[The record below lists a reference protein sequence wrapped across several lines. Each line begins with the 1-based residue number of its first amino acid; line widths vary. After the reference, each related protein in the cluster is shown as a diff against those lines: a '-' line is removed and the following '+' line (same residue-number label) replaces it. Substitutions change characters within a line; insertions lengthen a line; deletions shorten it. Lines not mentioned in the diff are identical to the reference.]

1 MQRMT
6 NEDIQIKRQELC
18 GEFWLDL
25 REAIEAVGGDPSTI
39 DLYADAPLSE
49 FIELVAPNGIRPIF
63 KNTGHI
69 HHKKLPP
76 EEE

>member
-1 MQRMT
+1 MT
-6 NEDIQIKRQELC
+6 NEDMRRQELC

-25 REAIEAVGGDPSTI
+25 HAAIEEVGGDPSTI

-49 FIELVAPNGIRPIF
+49 FIELVAPNGIRPVF
-63 KNTGHI
+63 KKTGHLN
-69 HHKKLPP
+69 HKNLPP

>member
-1 MQRMT
+1 MERMT

-25 REAIEAVGGDPSTI
+25 REAIEAVGGDSSTI

-49 FIELVAPNGIRPIF
+49 FIELVAPNGIRPVF
-63 KNTGHI
+63 KKTGHI

>member
-1 MQRMT
+1 MERMT

-25 REAIEAVGGDPSTI
+25 REAIEAVGGDSSTI

-49 FIELVAPNGIRPIF
+49 FIELVAPNGIRPVF
-63 KNTGHI
+63 KKTGHI
-69 HHKKLPP
+69 QHKKLPP